1 MQTVK
6 IKKSEL
12 INEIQKSVKKFGSTS
27 HAIYVDLEGN
37 VDTRHATEAHEG
49 WVELIDL
56 YSIDDY
62 SDSEGN
68 YHIDEEFDIEGV
80 SEWIVNETDFI
91 TTALEKHN
99 EYAEK
104 KIEVKLI

>member
-12 INEIQKSVKKFGSTS
+12 INEIQKSVKKFGSTDW
-27 HAIYVDLEGN
+27 AIYFDTHGNIDLRHNTESLEG
-37 VDTRHATEAHEG
+37 
-49 WVELIDL
+49 WIELIDL

-99 EYAEK
+99 EYAEE